1 MPEMNDLM
9 KQVDDI
15 VQNFLL
21 LVIIGE
27 TISEKERELYSLPV
41 QSEALGIPL
50 FNEKTCNDLENSLI
64 ITAPLVALTI
74 NQATSLPNAAEIKEA
89 TKIITRRKTKQLT
102 SKSSKIEINMDSDT
116 KRALTQAKGKGTSV
130 WLIVLPIEEHGL
142 TLIKNK
148 FRDAIHLCLNKMLKG
163 MSIELR
169 KSRFHNN
176 ET

>member
-1 MPEMNDLM
+1 
-9 KQVDDI
+9 
-15 VQNFLL
+15 
-21 LVIIGE
+21 
-27 TISEKERELYSLPV
+27 
-41 QSEALGIPL
+41 
-50 FNEKTCNDLENSLI
+50 
-64 ITAPLVALTI
+64 
-74 NQATSLPNAAEIKEA
+74 
-89 TKIITRRKTKQLT
+89 
-102 SKSSKIEINMDSDT
+102 MDSDT

-148 FRDAIHLCLNKMLKG
+148 FRDAVHLCLNKMLKG